1 VRLRES
7 IVLSDRQAALLA
19 KSRRYIPWL
28 LLLVMVVFRSNDY
41 PAILAF
47 GTCIAIGIFLSGATL
62 IYLLTSDAKAGVF
75 SNPEGIRNDL
85 GFRIV
90 LAGLC
95 APIAL
100 LFDIFHQA
108 APYGLALAAAA
119 ALGILLLRRGLK
131 MRPKDIDAVFGAYLL
146 HEVLLALVLFLATY
160 SVIAPPARLEPSHAG
175 IAVWA
180 VFYVAILRAWQLHR
194 AFAPHSNETT

>member
-1 VRLRES
+1 MSET
-7 IVLSDRQAALLA
+7 IALSDRQAALLS

-28 LLLVMVVFRSNDY
+28 LLLAMVVFRSNDY

-47 GTCIAIGIFLSGATL
+47 GTCIAIGIVLSAATL
-62 IYLLTSDAKAGVF
+62 IYLLTSNAKARVS

-85 GFRIV
+85 GFRIL

-95 APIAL
+95 APIVL

-108 APYGLALAAAA
+108 APYGLALAAAV

-131 MRPKDIDAVFGAYLL
+131 MRPHDIDTVLGAYLL
-146 HEVLLALVLFLATY
+146 HEVLLALVLFLAAY
-160 SVIAPPARLEPSHAG
+160 SVIAQPARLEPSHAG

-180 VFYVAILRAWQLHR
+180 VFYVAILRVWQLR
-194 AFAPHSNETT
+194 GAFAPHGNETT

>member
-1 VRLRES
+1 LSET
-7 IVLSDRQAALLA
+7 IALSDRQAALLS

-28 LLLVMVVFRSNDY
+28 LLLAMVVFRSNDY

-47 GTCIAIGIFLSGATL
+47 GTCIAIGIVLSAATL
-62 IYLLTSDAKAGVF
+62 IYLLTSNAKARVS

-85 GFRIV
+85 GFRIL

-95 APIAL
+95 APIVL

-108 APYGLALAAAA
+108 APYGLALAAAV

-131 MRPKDIDAVFGAYLL
+131 MRPHDIDTVLGAYLL
-146 HEVLLALVLFLATY
+146 HEVLLALVLFLAAY
-160 SVIAPPARLEPSHAG
+160 SVIAQPARLEPSHAG

-180 VFYVAILRAWQLHR
+180 VFYVAILRVWQLR
-194 AFAPHSNETT
+194 GAFAPHGNETT

>member
-1 VRLRES
+1 MSET
-7 IVLSDRQAALLA
+7 IALSDRQAALLA

-28 LLLVMVVFRSNDY
+28 LLLAMVVFRSNDY

-47 GTCIAIGIFLSGATL
+47 GTCIAIGIVLSAATL
-62 IYLLTSDAKAGVF
+62 IYLLTSNAKARVS

-85 GFRIV
+85 GFRIL

-95 APIAL
+95 APIVL

-108 APYGLALAAAA
+108 APYGLALAAAV

-131 MRPKDIDAVFGAYLL
+131 MRPHDIDTVLGAYLL
-146 HEVLLALVLFLATY
+146 HEVLLALVLFLAAY
-160 SVIAPPARLEPSHAG
+160 SVIAQPARLEPSDAG

-180 VFYVAILRAWQLHR
+180 VFYVAILRVWQLR
-194 AFAPHSNETT
+194 GAFAPHGNETT